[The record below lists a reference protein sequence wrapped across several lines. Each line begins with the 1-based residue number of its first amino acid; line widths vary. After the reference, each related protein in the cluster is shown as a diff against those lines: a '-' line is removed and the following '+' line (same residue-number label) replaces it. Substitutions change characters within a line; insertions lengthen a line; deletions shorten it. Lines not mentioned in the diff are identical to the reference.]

1 MIYATSEVL
10 ARIAIAF
17 GLTLMMADP
26 SNPSPAAHLQS
37 ASPAPR
43 PAHWAK
49 FDTDACGSLAD
60 VESGH
65 SMLMKSART
74 QKLDESVEDD
84 GDEDYWIGAWGM
96 SPRASA
102 LAEAWILGHPQVAIL
117 SDAIAKSCGGDLPDD
132 SDSDGSWIA

>member
-1 MIYATSEVL
+1 MIYAKSAVF
-10 ARIAIAF
+10 AQIAIAF
-17 GLTLMMADP
+17 GLAMITADP
-26 SNPSPAAHLQS
+26 GKPGAAAHPQS

-43 PAHWAK
+43 PVHWVK
-49 FDTDACGSLAD
+49 FDADACGALAG

-74 QKLDESVEDD
+74 QKLGESVDD
-84 GDEDYWIGAWGM
+84 GGDEDYWIGAWGM

-102 LAEAWILGHPQVAIL
+102 LAEAWILEHPQVAIL